1 MLHEIPQSGTQKL
14 TRFIFLY
21 YNDFAVKFE
30 FILYGSE
37 QFVNEN
43 KIGAIC
49 INIRTQ
55 IKQIKRS
62 FGFVKYMVLLFG
74 VLAVSL
80 CAAVALFTKDFRTVT
95 ISADGKLYEITT
107 RADTVAEAVEAAGI
121 VLGAEDKVNY
131 DLSCSV
137 DEVVGIVTVSRPLTL
152 TVNLANDRRII
163 TTYSDNVSDA
173 LAENDI
179 PFDESKDIILGAE
192 DGAVCDGDEITIVIK
207 STKTVEEQEEIPFD
221 TVYVED
227 NTLYEGDTEVVTAGK
242 NGVVTRTYTVKLEDG
257 VEISRELVSEVR
269 TEPVNRVV
277 AKGTKVYF
285 TNSRGLSDSFT
296 QQYEMRATAYA
307 PTPEN
312 HGYATASG
320 NRARDGVVAVD
331 PDVIPL
337 GTKLY
342 VKSNVA
348 GIPDY
353 GYCIAWDVGGSI
365 KDMRIDLFMES
376 EYACYQFGLRSV
388 TVYVLEDQ
396 SIDVF
401 SLRG

>member
-62 FGFVKYMVLLFG
+62 FGFVKYMALLFG

-131 DLSCSV
+131 DLSCS
-137 DEVVGIVTVSRPLTL
+137 
-152 TVNLANDRRII
+152 RRISYWARR
-163 TTYSDNVSDA
+163 TA
-173 LAENDI
+173 
-179 PFDESKDIILGAE
+179 PF
-192 DGAVCDGDEITIVIK
+192 
-207 STKTVEEQEEIPFD
+207 
-221 TVYVED
+221 
-227 NTLYEGDTEVVTAGK
+227 
-242 NGVVTRTYTVKLEDG
+242 
-257 VEISRELVSEVR
+257 
-269 TEPVNRVV
+269 
-277 AKGTKVYF
+277 
-285 TNSRGLSDSFT
+285 
-296 QQYEMRATAYA
+296 ATAM
-307 PTPEN
+307 
-312 HGYATASG
+312 
-320 NRARDGVVAVD
+320 
-331 PDVIPL
+331 
-337 GTKLY
+337 KL
-342 VKSNVA
+342 
-348 GIPDY
+348 
-353 GYCIAWDVGGSI
+353 
-365 KDMRIDLFMES
+365 
-376 EYACYQFGLRSV
+376 
-388 TVYVLEDQ
+388 Q
-396 SIDVF
+396 S
-401 SLRG
+401 